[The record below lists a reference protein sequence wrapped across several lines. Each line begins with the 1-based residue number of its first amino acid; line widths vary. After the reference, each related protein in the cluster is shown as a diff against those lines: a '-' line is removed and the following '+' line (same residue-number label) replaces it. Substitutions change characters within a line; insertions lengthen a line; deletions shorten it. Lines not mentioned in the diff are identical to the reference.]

1 MGEYGCATL
10 FPSSFSQ
17 GDHRAEPPQVA
28 KNMPLF
34 PFPSKEKESRVR
46 SSSQPHMWRE
56 EPMLWDD
63 RHFIVGMI
71 SRFLHPLDGTSVCS
85 RCQNLKSMSLFLR
98 FISDVLAWQSP
109 CCEIFV
115 IIITSSPIII
125 LLYNISYI
133 IVHLFHLVSMTLCVS
148 NPHSTLLLHT
158 NPQLQ
163 RLRFPITEVSPLYL
177 PSVHHPLQLGSL
189 NKSPSPSDQ
198 RCSAMNLP
206 QDPRDAS
213 SNFRFLAL
221 IFFRMYQCTLRSQ

>member
-56 EPMLWDD
+56 EPMLWDE

-85 RCQNLKSMSLFLR
+85 RCQNLKSMSLFLLAR
-98 FISDVLAWQSP
+98 FISEWPSGLFSHGKVRVAR
-109 CCEIFV
+109 F
-115 IIITSSPIII
+115 
-125 LLYNISYI
+125 LLS
-133 IVHLFHLVSMTLCVS
+133 
-148 NPHSTLLLHT
+148 LLLH
-158 NPQLQ
+158 PQYYYTIQ
-163 RLRFPITEVSPLYL
+163 VTSSSI
-177 PSVHHPLQLGSL
+177 PSTW
-189 NKSPSPSDQ
+189 
-198 RCSAMNLP
+198 SA
-206 QDPRDAS
+206 
-213 SNFRFLAL
+213 
-221 IFFRMYQCTLRSQ
+221 